1 MLALASA
8 WCGLAMCATALVMAF
23 YSPAFNDWTLPIVL
37 YGSVVAIG
45 CGGLVL
51 MRRKRPE
58 DVPEAAAAQAVQA
71 KVGIGL
77 GMVAV
82 IVVYALFSL
91 AQPVAGG
98 G

>member
-8 WCGLAMCATALVMAF
+8 WCGLTMCALALVMAF

-51 MRRKRPE
+51 MRRKRPD
-58 DVPEAAAAQAVQA
+58 DVADAVAAQAVQA

-77 GMVAV
+77 GMAAV

-91 AQPVAGG
+91 AKPLVGRG
-98 G
+98 